1 MSKKKIKKA
10 AVPVIKDKNCPKR
23 PRNSYIFFTLMKRD
37 DIKKKHPGFKP
48 TEITKMLG
56 EEWQKLSET
65 EKESYGSM
73 AEDDKKRYQTEMEEY
88 DSSNT
93 GGPMPGSGGNTGGGH
108 GMMENM
114 GW

>member
-1 MSKKKIKKA
+1 
-10 AVPVIKDKNCPKR
+10 
-23 PRNSYIFFTLMKRD
+23 
-37 DIKKKHPGFKP
+37 
-48 TEITKMLG
+48 
-56 EEWQKLSET
+56 
-65 EKESYGSM
+65 M